1 MERSQRTSIVLWN
14 SCWNWELI
22 KYTPGNDM
30 ENIYCKM
37 LDKIFCSLTYTA
49 CHGYN
54 SFLLWGNFLN
64 AAIVLH
70 CSAAFYSTFRKCA
83 SGDHMVR
90 SLLCPQQDYG
100 GFFAQMLAVVRS
112 FMFTYDLACTYT
124 LSTSHTCSQTK
135 PVHIWRSFNV
145 EGMSGGK
152 YSITW
157 VGAGGKF
164 APSRG
169 QFFLIFMTNTC
180 TYMCS
185 HTCRHTHSVSPEPT
199 GNKAGKN
206 ITLVYSTL
214 AAVIFS

>member
-1 MERSQRTSIVLWN
+1 MIWKTFIARCLIRFSVLW
-14 SCWNWELI
+14 
-22 KYTPGNDM
+22 
-30 ENIYCKM
+30 
-37 LDKIFCSLTYTA
+37 LTLPVMVTT
-49 CHGYN
+49 
-54 SFLLWGNFLN
+54 
-64 AAIVLH
+64 
-70 CSAAFYSTFRKCA
+70 AFYSEAIFWMLQLFYTAVPPSTQLSESARQ
-83 SGDHMVR
+83 GITW
-90 SLLCPQQDYG
+90 YG
-100 GFFAQMLAVVRS
+100 LFCVPNRTMEFFFAQMLAVVRS
-112 FMFTYDLACTYT
+112 FMFTYDLACTYI
-124 LSTSHTCSQTK
+124 LSTSQTCSQTK

-157 VGAGGKF
+157 GGAGGKF

-214 AAVIFS
+214 AGVIFS